1 MSRVA
6 EPAIYRVGLL
16 TVLDEFRL
24 LSYIV
29 RERGRLA
36 LDSTNSNS
44 PSSEPQL
51 KQILSSEQVRHVM
64 RREPFTVALHS
75 PVQEAV
81 EGIKARPTNY
91 ALVVDGERLLGIF
104 TERDYLDKIA
114 GNGVSLKRPVDEF
127 MTKEPRCI
135 GPNDSILQA
144 LDLIV
149 EGGYRHI
156 PVVENHKLV
165 GVLTALGIVKY
176 IAELFPTEVYNLP
189 PHLGQVMSQA
199 EGG

>member
-1 MSRVA
+1 MSPVA
-6 EPAIYRVGLL
+6 EPAFFRVGLL
-16 TVLDEFRL
+16 TVLDELRL

-29 RERGRLA
+29 SARGRLA

-44 PSSEPQL
+44 PSPEPQL
-51 KQILSSEQVRHVM
+51 KQILSSEKVRHVM
-64 RREPFTVALHS
+64 RREPFTVSLHS
-75 PVQEAV
+75 PVGEAV

-91 ALVVDGERLLGIF
+91 ALVVDGESLAGIF
-104 TERDYLDKIA
+104 TERDYLDKIV
-114 GNGVSLKRPVDEF
+114 GNGISLERPVDEF

-135 GPNDSILQA
+135 GPDDSILHA

-156 PVVENHKLV
+156 PVVENDKLV
-165 GVLTALGIVKY
+165 GVLTALSIVRY

-189 PHLGQVMSQA
+189 PRPDQVMSQA